1 MKIANLLITYETSL
15 KIKSSDPTKVIF
27 VSINSHF
34 LQLLPLRVIFYSS
47 FCPRLPFGQPI
58 DYLVYV
64 LLERSHIATDQERL
78 NRTRT
83 EKHLG

>member
-34 LQLLPLRVIFYSS
+34 LQLLPLPGHI
-47 FCPRLPFGQPI
+47 
-58 DYLVYV
+58 
-64 LLERSHIATDQERL
+64 LLFLLSKVAIWSTH
-78 NRTRT
+78 
-83 EKHLG
+83 